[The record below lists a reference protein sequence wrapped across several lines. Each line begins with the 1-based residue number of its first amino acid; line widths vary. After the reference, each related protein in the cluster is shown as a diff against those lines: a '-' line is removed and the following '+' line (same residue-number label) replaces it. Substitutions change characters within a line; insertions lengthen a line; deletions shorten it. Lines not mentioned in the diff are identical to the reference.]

1 MFPKTPF
8 FVISACAQAHSTIAQ
23 AHSIIARPSL
33 DHRSTMDEADDHWM
47 ESRIAVN
54 MEAWENL
61 GFVHFRNNA
70 AANGAHLTYWD
81 AWEQYWL
88 HLVGGLISVNAEMQ
102 WAMATEPELEDPINR
117 DLYWTNAMQD
127 EVPRNWKG
135 LLRLG
140 MMNRFFFRT
149 ETNKRF
155 VMEMVFA
162 VFKVKLNNKW
172 KVQYWA
178 DFIIYHTLLKRSL
191 VALKL
196 ENEVPIIA
204 SFLISRRELAFFRE
218 YINKPTSHA
227 DIVTFLTMKYG
238 TIVL

>member
-1 MFPKTPF
+1 MFPKTSF
-8 FVISACAQAHSTIAQ
+8 FVISACAQAHSTIA
-23 AHSIIARPSL
+23 RPS
-33 DHRSTMDEADDHWM
+33 RSGMDEADDHWM

-70 AANGAHLTYWD
+70 AANGAHLGFWN
-81 AWEQYWL
+81 AWELYWL

-117 DLYWTNAMQD
+117 DLYWTNAMRD
-127 EVPRNWKG
+127 EVPRNWRG

-162 VFKVKLNNKW
+162 VFKVKLKNKW

-178 DFIIYHTLLKRSL
+178 DFTIYHTLLKRSL

-204 SFLISRRELAFFRE
+204 SFLISRRELAFFRK

-227 DIVTFLTMKYG
+227 DIVTFLTMNYG